1 MYLTCPFINSNYRDS
16 TNGCQ
21 TFSGCFAKKFLWWK
35 KEELHPSRSFLLV
48 CFTIFTVFLLLGQPR
63 ERERREKRSLL
74 AYAQLLYAPQLKWK
88 ANIPR
93 ICSIQTNELASTSLR
108 ERVNWNGRNNSSGWI
123 DGSLCLLWSPA
134 RVSPSIYRPCSYS
147 CSSLQAFSCLK
158 VAVHDPPG
166 IQCSQQPLFS
176 KWTKLKYLLSFHRVW
191 SDWRRGGVEVNR
203 DGKHLSYFSF
213 SEEESELLPFHMT
226 PVFIIDPKQE
236 SVCALSPKINHS
248 TR

>member
-63 ERERREKRSLL
+63 EREIREKRSLL

-108 ERVNWNGRNNSSGWI
+108 ERVNWNGRNNSSRWI

-134 RVSPSIYRPCSYS
+134 RVSPLDLQAMLLLVFFSTSIFLPES
-147 CSSLQAFSCLK
+147 CSSWSSRDPVQPTALIQQMNQAEIL
-158 VAVHDPPG
+158 AQLPPG
-166 IQCSQQPLFS
+166 LIR
-176 KWTKLKYLLSFHRVW
+176 LKEG
-191 SDWRRGGVEVNR
+191 RGR
-203 DGKHLSYFSF
+203 S
-213 SEEESELLPFHMT
+213 
-226 PVFIIDPKQE
+226 
-236 SVCALSPKINHS
+236 
-248 TR
+248 